1 VMLHATLEHPSSSD
15 VHTPFP
21 CGISSYLFVIPQAT
35 ESIQLLG
42 SIRNHTMQIQIAL
55 LLDFLPLCRHSR
67 EGKTQL
73 HSIFQAFL
81 VQWRKKGEE
90 KQHRLMLI
98 CTDCRN

>member
-1 VMLHATLEHPSSSD
+1 
-15 VHTPFP
+15 
-21 CGISSYLFVIPQAT
+21 
-35 ESIQLLG
+35 
-42 SIRNHTMQIQIAL
+42 MQIQIAL

-67 EGKTQL
+67 EGETQL

-81 VQWRKKGEE
+81 VQRGKKGEE